1 MRPAIPQASSPPSVE
16 DVGATP
22 RVGEVVSEIGL
33 MLAIHLA
40 VALAVVLTL
49 TACGIG

>member
-1 MRPAIPQASSPPSVE
+1 MRSASPWADGQPAVDDTS
-16 DVGATP
+16 ATP

-40 VALAVVLTL
+40 VAFAVVLTL
-49 TACGIG
+49 GACGIG